1 MRPLP
6 FLWFTKAHWRSL
18 KKETACNLHTFYTKG
33 VISSEHSPSR
43 VLVNGGN
50 SVPGGLTQLG
60 LGLGQGLGR
69 DWVRGASDH
78 PGLYSPLSLSWVYL
92 HVRPD
97 RFMTM
102 DYFLLL
108 CSLLLP
114 VVSAVE
120 GKKSHPQLVQLRCG
134 MPKAYFPPCQVSQHP
149 CLSEAGRRSG

>member
-1 MRPLP
+1 MEREGL
-6 FLWFTKAHWRSL
+6 LRS
-18 KKETACNLHTFYTKG
+18 FYTEG
-33 VISSEHSPSR
+33 VVFLR
-43 VLVNGGN
+43 TLTFTCFFFFGLVNGGN
-50 SVPGGLTQLG
+50 SGPGGLTQLG
-60 LGLGQGLGR
+60 QGPG

-78 PGLYSPLSLSWVYL
+78 PGLYSLLTHSLTHSLTLCLSWVYL

-120 GKKSHPQLVQLRCG
+120 GKIFFFSPVFARCCVLRCR
-134 MPKAYFPPCQVSQHP
+134 MP
-149 CLSEAGRRSG
+149 